1 MEHAQEKTAPEPAA
15 EAHGGLR
22 GFLQEIQGNITLED
36 AVRGRVR
43 ELRRVIRAADRA
55 GGEATDTVKK
65 ADEEFTYF
73 LETSGAPNW
82 RELSEAQ
89 RRTLVDDI
97 LDVAL
102 PE

>member
-22 GFLQEIQGNITLED
+22 GFLQEIQGNITLEE

-55 GGEATDTVKK
+55 GGEPTDTVKK

-73 LETSGAPNW
+73 LRDEWRAELAGA
-82 RELSEAQ
+82 LGGAAADA
-89 RRTLVDDI
+89 RR
-97 LDVAL
+97 
-102 PE
+102 